1 MRHALPP
8 ADVIAK
14 GKQECDE
21 RRHGE
26 AAGAIGRCVG
36 SACMARQRGARLLLE
51 RLDQVE
57 VVVCDIVVVILDF
70 GERLLVPARTVIGA

>member
-1 MRHALPP
+1 
-8 ADVIAK
+8 
-14 GKQECDE
+14 
-21 RRHGE
+21 
-26 AAGAIGRCVG
+26 
-36 SACMARQRGARLLLE
+36 MARQRSARLLLE